1 MTFSVGG
8 RCVKNL
14 PNKDRS
20 AARTSLLWHCPQC
33 QTHLTETPG
42 WHGLQICSFTCLVCY
57 LSLFPGQSPPQKR
70 KNAMEICSS
79 SYEQIVNIQTQPT
92 HKWCRMLPTSTV
104 KKFFFSLPLSSARLT
119 SFDAKSLQAREKPA
133 GC

>member
-1 MTFSVGG
+1 MTFSVCG

-14 PNKDRS
+14 PNKDGS
-20 AARTSLLWHCPQC
+20 AARTSLLWHCPAMPN
-33 QTHLTETPG
+33 TSDGDVDSRLTWIANMRLYLLGVLLESLSRTTPP
-42 WHGLQICSFTCLVCY
+42 T
-57 LSLFPGQSPPQKR
+57 K

-79 SYEQIVNIQTQPT
+79 SYELVNIQTQST

-104 KKFFFSLPLSSARLT
+104 KKFFFLLPLSSTRLI

-133 GC
+133 RC